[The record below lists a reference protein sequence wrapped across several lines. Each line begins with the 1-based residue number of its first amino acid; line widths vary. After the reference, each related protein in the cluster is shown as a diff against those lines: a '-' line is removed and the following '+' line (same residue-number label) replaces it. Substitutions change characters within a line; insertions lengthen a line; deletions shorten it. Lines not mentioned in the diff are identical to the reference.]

1 MSLATITK
9 SIRLSPQE
17 SAELTLLSEQNSL
30 SESALMKKWI
40 QDGIQAEKMERAI
53 RAYMDRTTDLRGGAV
68 IAGVSFNHFM
78 HEVESRR
85 IVIVDDD
92 GHFLDRLSF
101 LAEAFDAQDLR
112 KAITTLRQQ
121 ELANTSTTIP
131 NP

>member
-1 MSLATITK
+1 MRLATITK